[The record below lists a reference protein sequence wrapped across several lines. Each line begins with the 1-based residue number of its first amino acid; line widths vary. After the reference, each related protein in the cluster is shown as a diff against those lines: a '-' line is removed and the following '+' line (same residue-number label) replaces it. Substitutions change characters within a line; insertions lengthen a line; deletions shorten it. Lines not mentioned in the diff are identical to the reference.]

1 MKRVS
6 DTRMPGLSLQ
16 SGIVDPNEGHAGPQG
31 QFSSRFGT
39 FLGVQNV
46 IRLVHI
52 IEAPIKTRRS
62 EGEIKP
68 FARAVNMF
76 STRMRVTWDTLISNR
91 AKAGL
96 NALAEEIT
104 RQRYKASVAK
114 ATKTLL
120 CISNVIRKRVKA
132 H

>member
-1 MKRVS
+1 MKQSS

-16 SGIVDPNEGHAGPQG
+16 GGILDPNEGNAGPQG
-31 QFSSRFGT
+31 RFSLRFGT

-46 IRLVHI
+46 IRLVHRN
-52 IEAPIKTRRS
+52 ETLIKTRRS
-62 EGEIKP
+62 EGEMRP
-68 FARAVNMF
+68 FARAVNII
-76 STRMRVTWDTLISNR
+76 STHMRVTWDTLISNR

-96 NALAEEIT
+96 NALVEKIT
-104 RQRYKASVAK
+104 RQRHKASVAK

-120 CISNVIRKRVKA
+120 CISNVIQIRAKA